1 LKFRNLFAGAAV
13 AALLCAQSPISGSAV
28 AQDMGMGWSGMGG
41 MHGEKSH
48 FMMLL
53 HSANLS
59 PGQQSQIQQIF
70 RANAE
75 PMHALKQQSDAL
87 HEQIANKLL
96 APGRLS
102 ASDLK
107 PLIEQQSRLQEQM
120 DESMLDTAVSI
131 RAVLTPEQLSK
142 LAQVHQQLLNLHN
155 QMQTLM
161 GSQAGETEHEN

>member
-1 LKFRNLFAGAAV
+1 V
-13 AALLCAQSPISGSAV
+13 AALLCAQSPISGTAA
-28 AQDMGMGWSGMGG
+28 AQGMGMGYGMGSDMGG
-41 MHGEKSH
+41 MHGSH

-59 PGQQSQIQQIF
+59 PGQQSQIRQILQ
-70 RANAE
+70 ASKE
-75 PMHALKQQSDAL
+75 PMHALHQQAEAL

-120 DESMLDTAVSI
+120 DESMLETAVSI
-131 RAVLTPEQLSK
+131 RGVLTPEQLSK
-142 LAQVHQQLLNLHN
+142 VAQVHQQLQNLHN
-155 QMQTLM
+155 QMENLM
-161 GSQAGETEHEN
+161 GPQAGETEHEN